1 MIALSSCLRSRVHVL
16 LLIALIG
23 SVGVV
28 RAQKPDAHITTSQER
43 IAHDLQL
50 IRNGEQQHLP
60 PAQQGILW
68 EQLALEYHV
77 STEFQKAEDAYL
89 RALHLLKTAPSARS
103 EYAFALDNLSSLYL
117 IYGRLDDAE
126 SARKQAIKVRQ
137 KLGAPADNA
146 ESEVH
151 LADIALVRHQ
161 FKKAE
166 RLALNGLRLMESS
179 SSSSRAGILSAF
191 ITLTYA
197 RCSRGHC
204 EEGLMNAKQAVA
216 FANKNFESESAA
228 HGFALETLG
237 FAEWKSGSPQDGE
250 RDMLQSIQ
258 ILRTGL
264 APADPRLA
272 GALLQYQSYLV
283 EAHRPAEAQEIREQV
298 SRMTSQAGVYCQGCA
313 VSVYSLSNTLR

>member
-1 MIALSSCLRSRVHVL
+1 MIALFSTLRSKTRL
-16 LLIALIG
+16 LPLLAFIV

-28 RAQKPDAHITTSQER
+28 YAQTPGARIITSQAR
-43 IAHDLQL
+43 IAHDQEL
-50 IRNGEQQHLP
+50 IRIGEQQHLP
-60 PAQQGILW
+60 PEQQAALW
-68 EQLALEYHV
+68 EQLALEYHAA
-77 STEFQKAEDAYL
+77 TEFLEAEDAYL
-89 RALHLLKTAPSARS
+89 RALHLLKTAPAARPQ
-103 EYAFALDNLSSLYL
+103 YASTLDILSSLYL

-137 KLGAPADNA
+137 KLGTPADNG

-151 LADIALVRHQ
+151 LADIAIVRHQ

-166 RLALNGLRLMESS
+166 RLALHGLQLMESS
-179 SSSSRAGILSAF
+179 LDPPRGGLLAAF

-197 RCSRGHC
+197 QCARGHC
-204 EEGLMNAKQAVA
+204 EAGLMNAKRAVA
-216 FANKNFESESAA
+216 FANRNFDSESVA

-250 RDMLQSIQ
+250 RTMLQSLQ
-258 ILRTGL
+258 LLRTRL

-272 GALLQYQSYLV
+272 GALLQYQAYLE
-283 EAHRPAEAQEIREQV
+283 EAHRPAEAQEIHEQV
-298 SRMTSQAGVYCQGCA
+298 TRMTRQAGVYCPGCA